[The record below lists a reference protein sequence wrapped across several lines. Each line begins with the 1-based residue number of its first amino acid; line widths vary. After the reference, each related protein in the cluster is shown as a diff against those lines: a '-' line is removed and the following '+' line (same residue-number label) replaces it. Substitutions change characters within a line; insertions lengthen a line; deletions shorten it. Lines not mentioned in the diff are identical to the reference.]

1 MTASLEISPCPPAD
15 CDWLFQLA
23 EVAFAHHPGW
33 DEWRVLHALVHDR
46 VFIARDDRPAGY
58 VAVRGDGGTGVVVD
72 QLLVAVGHEGMGV
85 GRRLL
90 AHAEEYAIDQHAEV
104 VRIVVERDNP
114 AARSFYVRAG
124 FVPVGPEL
132 FELDLRRSVPRLT

>member
-15 CDWLFQLA
+15 REWLFQLA
-23 EVAFAHHPGW
+23 HVAFAHHPGW
-33 DEWRVLHALVHDR
+33 ESRVLHALVHDR

-58 VAVRGDGGTGVVVD
+58 VAVRGDGGTGAVVD

-85 GRRLL
+85 GRLLL

-124 FVPVGPEL
+124 FVPVGPEVI
-132 FELDLRRSVPRLT
+132 ELDLRQSVPRLT